1 MIEEQ
6 WIAYGKVDLT
16 VETEQLQDEGA
27 DLPEELMHRITTLLA
42 HQLPED
48 KSFRTEVQMVL
59 EQSAYLPTKSRFLY
73 HEPSDLAAIQ
83 AARPTSKTL
92 GNGIELKDKEVYNRI
107 YGAWLGRCSGCL
119 LGIPIEGLYIHDFWP
134 YLKQINQYPLNRYLD
149 SSIPDELKAK
159 YTFVTDRG
167 YIDEIDHMVENDDTN
182 YTVISLA
189 VMDKFGWD
197 FQPEDVAAFW
207 LNNLP
212 AYHTFTAERVAYRN
226 FLLLKHPPDSATY
239 CNPFREW
246 IGAQIRGDFWG
257 YVCPGN
263 PAKAAELAWRDAC
276 ISHVKNGIYGEMWV
290 AAMCSAAA
298 VLDTP
303 RQVLEAGLDQIPEN
317 CRLTANI
324 REVMD
329 WYDAGKNVQDAL
341 TLIHQRWD
349 DTNPHHW
356 CHTLS
361 NAQIV
366 TLGLLWGDNDYE
378 KSISWA
384 VTAGID
390 TDCNGATVG
399 SVIGMLHGADKL
411 PSKWIDPL
419 NDRLDTGISGY
430 QHVRI
435 SDLAHLTHKFAQQ
448 GGFSAPA

>member
-6 WIAYGKVDLT
+6 WIAYGKLDLK
-16 VETEQLQDEGA
+16 VEAEQLQDEGA
-27 DLPEELMHRITTLLA
+27 YLPDDFA
-42 HQLPED
+42 HQMQSLLTFTGPENQT
-48 KSFRTEVQMVL
+48 FRSKVQNLL
-59 EQSAYLPTKSRFLY
+59 EQSAYLPTKSRFPY

-83 AARPTSKTL
+83 AARPSSKTL
-92 GNGIELKDKEVYNRI
+92 ENGIELTDKEFYNRV

-119 LGIPIEGLYIHDFWP
+119 LGIPIEGLFIQDFWP
-134 YLKQINQYPLNRYLD
+134 YLKHINQYPLNRYLD

-189 VMDKFGWD
+189 VMEKYGWD

-226 FLLLKHPPDSATY
+226 FLLLNHPPDSATY
-239 CNPFREW
+239 CNPYREW

-257 YVCPGN
+257 YVSPGN

-303 RQVLEAGLDQIPEN
+303 RQVLEAGVGQIPEN
-317 CRLTANI
+317 CRLAANI
-324 REVMD
+324 HEVIE
-329 WYDAGKNVQDAL
+329 WYDSGKDVLDAL
-341 TLIHQRWD
+341 ALIHQRWD

-366 TLGLLWGDNDYE
+366 TLGLLWGENDFE

-399 SVIGMLHGADKL
+399 SVIGMLHGANKL

-435 SDLAHLTHKFAQQ
+435 SDLAHLTLEFAKKSS
-448 GGFSAPA
+448 FTPNT

>member
-1 MIEEQ
+1 MIDQQ
-6 WIAYGKVDLT
+6 WLAFNKPDLKV
-16 VETEQLQDEGA
+16 EAEQLQDEGA
-27 DLPEELMHRITTLLA
+27 ALPGELAVELKALLE
-42 HQLPED
+42 HKGPED
-48 KSFRTEVQMVL
+48 R
-59 EQSAYLPTKSRFLY
+59 AYRERVRRLLIQTAHLPTKPGFP
-73 HEPSDLAAIQ
+73 HDEPSDLAAIQ
-83 AARPTSKTL
+83 AARPAISNSVEKPDL
-92 GNGIELKDKEVYNRI
+92 SEKDYYNRV

-119 LGIPIEGLYIHDFWP
+119 LGIPIEGLFVKDFWP
-134 YLKQINQYPLNRYLD
+134 YLQEIGQYPLNSYLD
-149 SSIPDELKAK
+149 SSIPDELKEK
-159 YTFVTDRG
+159 YTFITERG

-189 VMDKFGWD
+189 VLEKYGWD
-197 FQPEDVAAFW
+197 FKPENVAAFW
-207 LNNLP
+207 LDNLP

-226 FLLLKHPPDSATY
+226 FLLMKDPPESASY
-239 CNPFREW
+239 GNPFREW

-257 YVCPGN
+257 YVCPGD
-263 PAKAAELAWRDAC
+263 PARAAALAWRDAC

-298 VLDTP
+298 VLTTP
-303 RQVLEAGLDQIPEN
+303 RQVLEAGLAQVPKN
-317 CRLTANI
+317 SRLTTAV

-329 WYDAGKNVQDAL
+329 WYDTGKDVQEAIL
-341 TLIHQRWD
+341 LIHQRWD

-399 SVIGMLHGADKL
+399 SVIGMLHGADRL
-411 PSKWIDPL
+411 PANWMDPL

-430 QHVRI
+430 HQVNI
-435 SDLAHLTHKFAQQ
+435 SDMAQLTVELAKQ
-448 GGFSAPA
+448 GGFTPTD

>member
-1 MIEEQ
+1 MIEER
-6 WIAYGKVDLT
+6 WLACDKSDLL
-16 VETEQLQDEGA
+16 VEVEQLQDEGA
-27 DLPEELMHRITTLLA
+27 ALPKDLRDEMTALVNHA
-42 HQLPED
+42 GPED
-48 KSFRTEVQMVL
+48 AAFRARVRQFLTRS
-59 EQSAYLPTKSRFLY
+59 SALPTRGDY
-73 HEPSDLAAIQ
+73 PYQEPSQLQAIQ
-83 AARPTSKTL
+83 AARPTSHTL
-92 GNGIELKDKEVYNRI
+92 LEPMQLSEQDYYNRV

-119 LGIPIEGLYIHDFWP
+119 LGIPIEGLYIDDFWP
-134 YLKQINQYPLNRYLD
+134 YLKEIGQFPLNRYLD
-149 SSIPDELKAK
+149 SSIPDELKTK

-189 VMDKFGWD
+189 ILAKYGWD
-197 FQPEDVAAFW
+197 FTPEDVATFW
-207 LNNLP
+207 LDNLP

-226 FLLLKHPPDSATY
+226 FLLLKTPPESASY

-257 YVCPGN
+257 YVCPGD
-263 PAKAAELAWRDAC
+263 PAKAAELAWRDAS
-276 ISHVKNGIYGEMWV
+276 ISHVKNGIYGEMWA

-298 VLDTP
+298 VLEHP
-303 RQVLEAGLDQIPEN
+303 RQVLEAGLAQIPEN
-317 CRLTANI
+317 SRLTSVV

-329 WYDAGKNVQDAL
+329 WYDSGKSVHEAL
-341 TLIHQRWD
+341 ALIHDRWE

-366 TLGLLWGDNDYE
+366 TLGLLWGENDYE

-399 SVIGMLHGADKL
+399 SVMGMLHGADRM
-411 PSKWIDPL
+411 PVKWVEPL
-419 NDRLDTGISGY
+419 NDHLETGISGY
-430 QHVRI
+430 HYVAI
-435 SDLAHLTHKFAQQ
+435 SDMARLTVELARQ
-448 GGFSAPA
+448 GGFSPAR

>member
-1 MIEEQ
+1 MIEER
-6 WIAYGKVDLT
+6 WLACDKSDLL
-16 VETEQLQDEGA
+16 VEVEQLQDEGA
-27 DLPEELMHRITTLLA
+27 ALPKDLHDEMTALVNHA
-42 HQLPED
+42 GPED
-48 KSFRTEVQMVL
+48 AAFRARVRQFLTRS
-59 EQSAYLPTKSRFLY
+59 SALPTRGDY
-73 HEPSDLAAIQ
+73 PYQEPSQLQAIQ
-83 AARPTSKTL
+83 AARPTSHTL
-92 GNGIELKDKEVYNRI
+92 LEPMQLSEQDYYNRV

-119 LGIPIEGLYIHDFWP
+119 LGIPIEGLYIDDFWP
-134 YLKQINQYPLNRYLD
+134 YLKEIGQFPLNRYLD

-189 VMDKFGWD
+189 ILAKYGWD
-197 FQPEDVAAFW
+197 FTPEDVATFW
-207 LNNLP
+207 LDNLP

-226 FLLLKHPPDSATY
+226 FLLLKTPPESASY

-257 YVCPGN
+257 YVCPGD
-263 PAKAAELAWRDAC
+263 PAKAAELAWRDAS
-276 ISHVKNGIYGEMWV
+276 ISHVKNGIYGEMWA

-298 VLDTP
+298 VLEHP
-303 RQVLEAGLDQIPEN
+303 RQVLEAGLAQIPEN
-317 CRLTANI
+317 SRLTAVV

-329 WYDAGKNVQDAL
+329 WYDSGMSVREAL
-341 TLIHQRWD
+341 ALIHDRWE

-366 TLGLLWGDNDYE
+366 TLGLLWGENDYE

-399 SVIGMLHGADKL
+399 SVMGMLHGADRM
-411 PSKWIDPL
+411 PVKWVEPL
-419 NDRLDTGISGY
+419 KDHLETGISGY
-430 QHVRI
+430 HYVAI
-435 SDLAHLTHKFAQQ
+435 SDMARLTVDLARQ
-448 GGFSAPA
+448 GGFSPAR